1 MLTIPIEHQYPA
13 WYAARESPF
22 DTLGRRTMIADH
34 EYYAAPLQKDLG
46 QDESASFHYINAPV
60 KITPPPGM
68 KLLRFLV
75 SRTKLTKI
83 QDSRSTLV
91 SALTIAGQTMAVLP
105 KIL

>member
-1 MLTIPIEHQYPA
+1 MLTIPKEHQYPA
-13 WYAARESPF
+13 LYAARESPI
-22 DTLGRRTMIADH
+22 DTLERSTLIANH
-34 EYYAAPLQKDLG
+34 EYYTAPLQKDLG

-60 KITPPPGM
+60 KITPPAGM
-68 KLLRFLV
+68 RLLRSLV

-83 QDSRSTLV
+83 QDLRSTLV